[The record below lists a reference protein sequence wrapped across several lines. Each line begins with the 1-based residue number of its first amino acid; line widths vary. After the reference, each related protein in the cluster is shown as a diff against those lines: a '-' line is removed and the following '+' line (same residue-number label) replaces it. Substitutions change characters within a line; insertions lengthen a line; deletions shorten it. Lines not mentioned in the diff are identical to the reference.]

1 MSMRIAALSLLA
13 VLSQRDAIA
22 QVVPDPAIAPKL
34 PSPAL
39 VGENATPL
47 ALLQVAAQAL
57 AAGRMGEA
65 QEAMERAETR
75 ALDRSV
81 RPSQARVPDQRPLV
95 QQIAQAR
102 AALAGGDRGEA
113 LRLVQQAM
121 HEPEFG
127 TKSE

>member
-1 MSMRIAALSLLA
+1 MRARIVVLALLA
-13 VLSQRDAIA
+13 VLSPRAVLAQAAPDA
-22 QVVPDPAIAPKL
+22 AIAPRL
-34 PSPAL
+34 PTPSA

-47 ALLQVAAQAL
+47 ALLQAAAQAL
-57 AAGRMGEA
+57 AAGRTGEA

-95 QQIAQAR
+95 RQIAQAR

-113 LRLVQQAM
+113 LRLLQQAM
-121 HEPEFG
+121 REPEFG
-127 TKSE
+127 SKAE